1 MYNDITTFIHSLF
14 GTDEFVP
21 LHAPLFIGNEKN
33 TLQNVLILLLSRV
46 WASLSIVLKSLL
58 LAIRAQKSCCL
69 CEWY

>member
-33 TLQNVLILLLSRV
+33 TLQNALILLLSRV
-46 WASLSIVLKSLL
+46 WASLSIALRSRLL
-58 LAIRAQKSCCL
+58 PIPAQKELLSV
-69 CEWY
+69 

>member
-1 MYNDITTFIHSLF
+1 MYNDITTFIHNLF

-58 LAIRAQKSCCL
+58 LAIRVQKELLSV
-69 CEWY
+69 